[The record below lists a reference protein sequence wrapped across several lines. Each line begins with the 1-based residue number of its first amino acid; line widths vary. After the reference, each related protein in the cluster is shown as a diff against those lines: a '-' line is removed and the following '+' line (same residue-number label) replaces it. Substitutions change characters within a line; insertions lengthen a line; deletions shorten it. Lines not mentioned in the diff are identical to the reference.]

1 MPTSFRAA
9 VLACAVGALMP
20 SVATATELTVMTFNI
35 WGGGQ
40 NAGKPVDETA
50 AVIRAV
56 GADIVGVQEVKPEPD
71 PCTAES
77 CVPTGPSIAKALAEK
92 LGYHYVEQ
100 NAENP
105 ALWANAILSRYP
117 IGTLTANKLGASI
130 EVDGRKVWAF
140 NIHPTDYPYQPYQLL
155 NIEYGKEPSLKT
167 ADEAI
172 AAAKVA
178 RGPALDL
185 LEADLKAA
193 DGSDAVFLFGDFNEP
208 SFRDWTEAA
217 VKAGHQPL
225 AVAFPTTA
233 RVEAD
238 GFTDLFRKAFPD
250 EVAKPAFTW
259 TPTSAPTDPSDHHD
273 RIDFTFGKAK
283 SLEVIKAGIV
293 GEKAPEADLIV
304 TPWPSDHRSSFAR
317 VRF

>member
-1 MPTSFRAA
+1 MPTSFRA
-9 VLACAVGALMP
+9 VLLACAATALVP
-20 SVATATELTVMTFNI
+20 SIAMATELTVMTFNI

-56 GADIVGVQEVKPEPD
+56 GADIVGVQEVKPEPN
-71 PCTAES
+71 PCTAEA

-100 NAENP
+100 DADNP

-117 IGTLTANKLGASI
+117 IGELTANKLGAPI
-130 EVDGRKVWAF
+130 DVDGRKVWAF

-172 AAAKVA
+172 AAAKAA

-193 DGSDAVFLFGDFNEP
+193 DGADAVFLFGDFNEP
-208 SFRDWTEAA
+208 SFRDWTDAA
-217 VKAGHQPL
+217 VKAGNQPL

-250 EVAKPAFTW
+250 EVARPAFTW

-283 SLEVIKAGIV
+283 SLEVIAAGIA
-293 GEKAPEADLIV
+293 GEKAPEADLVV

-317 VRF
+317 VKF

>member
-1 MPTSFRAA
+1 MPTSFRA
-9 VLACAVGALMP
+9 VLLACAASAVVP

-56 GADIVGVQEVKPEPD
+56 GADIIGVQEVKPEPN

-92 LGYHYVEQ
+92 LGYHYLEQ
-100 NAENP
+100 DAENP

-117 IGTLTANKLGASI
+117 IGAPTANKLGAPI
-130 EVDGRKVWAF
+130 DVEGRKVWAF
-140 NIHPTDYPYQPYQLL
+140 NIHPADYPYQPYQLL

-172 AAAKVA
+172 AAAKA
-178 RGPALDL
+178 TRGPALDL

-193 DGSDAVFLFGDFNEP
+193 DGADAVFLFGDFNEP
-208 SFRDWTEAA
+208 SFRDWTDAA
-217 VKAGHQPL
+217 VKVGNQPL

-250 EVAKPAFTW
+250 EVARPAFTW

-273 RIDFTFGKAK
+273 RIDFTFGMAK
-283 SLEVIKAGIV
+283 SLEVISAGIA
-293 GEKAPEADLIV
+293 GEKAPEADLVV